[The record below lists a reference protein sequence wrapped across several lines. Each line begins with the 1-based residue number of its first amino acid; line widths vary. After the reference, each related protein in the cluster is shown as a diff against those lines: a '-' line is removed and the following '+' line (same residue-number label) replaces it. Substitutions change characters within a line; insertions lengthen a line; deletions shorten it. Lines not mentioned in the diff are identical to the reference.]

1 MAAPE
6 TMELDDERVLKRG
19 EPSDEDEDDNGR

>member
-1 MAAPE
+1 MAAQAA
-6 TMELDDERVLKRG
+6 MEIDDDRVVTRG